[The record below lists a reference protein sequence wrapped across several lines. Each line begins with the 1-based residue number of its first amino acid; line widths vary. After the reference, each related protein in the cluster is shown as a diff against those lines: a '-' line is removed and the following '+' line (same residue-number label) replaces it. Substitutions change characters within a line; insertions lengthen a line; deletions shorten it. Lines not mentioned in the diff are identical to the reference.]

1 MTPQNKVCE
10 AQAQAKAKA
19 EKTHAQAYK
28 AYEVFVKARE
38 EALDEAYRKA
48 LVEARAEA
56 YKVYTEAYESYTKA
70 LAKLYQSQDAIKTY
84 ARCIRRR
91 IPNR

>member
-1 MTPQNKVCE
+1 MTLQNKVCE
-10 AQAQAKAKA
+10 TQAKAKA

-56 YKVYTEAYESYTKA
+56 YKVYTEAYEELFKELEITNVA
-70 LAKLYQSQDAIKTY
+70 QQEVVE
-84 ARCIRRR
+84 
-91 IPNR
+91 